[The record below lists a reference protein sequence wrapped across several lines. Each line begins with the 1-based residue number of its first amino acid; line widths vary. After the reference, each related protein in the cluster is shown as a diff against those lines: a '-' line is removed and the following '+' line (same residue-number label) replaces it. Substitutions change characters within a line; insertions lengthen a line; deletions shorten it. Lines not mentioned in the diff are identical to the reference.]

1 MTELLLLPQWAESRE
16 AARAEAAQVTVQ
28 AIGRLFHD
36 VADSVVSLF
45 QRIATLIADALKPV
59 IQAFGQIGRSLGLV
73 QRRSKRSSRGL
84 KVQAKRKRL
93 GLTVSGHYANKNLHK
108 LYPTRKQAYAD
119 ALAWE
124 RHEWR

>member
-1 MTELLLLPQWAESRE
+1 MTELLVLPQWAESRE
-16 AARAEAAQVTVQ
+16 AARAETAQRTVE
-28 AIGRLFHD
+28 AIQQLFHD
-36 VADSVVSLF
+36 IAEPVIAACK
-45 QRIATLIADALKPV
+45 RIMTYIADALKPM
-59 IQAFGQIGRSLGLV
+59 IQIVVQVGRSLGLV

-93 GLTVSGHYANKNLHK
+93 GLTVSGHYAHPYLHK

-124 RHEWR
+124 RYGQ